1 MSKQEETRDRV
12 LDLVE
17 SLEVGQ
23 PIPAERQLATD
34 LGVSRL
40 TLRAALDDLVRDGY
54 LDRRHGSGTYVTEP
68 KIAQPLTL
76 TSFSDD
82 MRRRGMTPGSR
93 TLELTS
99 TLAGARL
106 AHRLGVSPEA
116 RLFRVKRLRL
126 ADSMPMAMEILHVPE
141 ALVPGLTRADFEG
154 RSFYELLRERYGITV
169 ASGTQSIEPTVT
181 NEDESEVLGVP
192 LHTPA
197 NQSGT
202 LTVWLMNGSAP
213 QSVVDG
219 VNSDFKAKYPN
230 VTVNVEIQQWGE
242 IGTKL
247 DTAFAG
253 SSPPDVIELGNTLV
267 AKYAAAGALEDIS
280 GKQSSFDNSG
290 TWLQSLT
297 DSCTVSSKLYCVPYY
312 AGSRAIIYRKDFFTA
327 ANVQPPDSMDGL
339 LTVGQK
345 LMTAHSSD
353 PNFSALYFP
362 GKYWYA
368 ALPFVWD
375 FGGAIATQSGRKWQG
390 SINSSSSQQG
400 LTKLNSLVAALSRA
414 DKTGDEAKQD
424 AAFAQGHIAMIIANG
439 WEVGVITDPKAGDP
453 SLKDK
458 LGAFPIPSHTATLL
472 NGGG

>member
-1 MSKQEETRDRV
+1 MKLRKAPLSVIGIV
-12 LDLVE
+12 L
-17 SLEVGQ
+17 
-23 PIPAERQLATD
+23 
-34 LGVSRL
+34 
-40 TLRAALDDLVRDGY
+40 
-54 LDRRHGSGTYVTEP
+54 
-68 KIAQPLTL
+68 
-76 TSFSDD
+76 
-82 MRRRGMTPGSR
+82 
-93 TLELTS
+93 
-99 TLAGARL
+99 
-106 AHRLGVSPEA
+106 
-116 RLFRVKRLRL
+116 
-126 ADSMPMAMEILHVPE
+126 
-141 ALVPGLTRADFEG
+141 ALVAAACGGTTSSNNP
-154 RSFYELLRERYGITV
+154 
-169 ASGTQSIEPTVT
+169 ASQT
-181 NEDESEVLGVP
+181 
-192 LHTPA
+192 
-197 NQSGT
+197 GT

-219 VNSDFKAKYPN
+219 VNADFKAKYPN
-230 VTVNVEIQQWGE
+230 VTVNVEIQQWGD

-253 SSPPDVIELGNTLV
+253 STPPDVVELGNTLV

-280 GKQSSFDNSG
+280 GKKSSFDNSG

-297 DSCTVSSKLYCVPYY
+297 DSCSVSGKLYCVPYY

-345 LMTAHSSD
+345 LMAAHSSD

-375 FGGAIATQSGRKWQG
+375 FGGDIATQSGGKWQG
-390 SINSSSSQQG
+390 SLNSSSSQQG

-453 SLKDK
+453 TLLPK
-458 LGAFPIPSHTATLL
+458 LGAFPIPSHTAGQTAPVFLGGSDLGVSAKSQHQDLAREWIKLLGGTKFQSQMVTVGGVIPNTTSLLNLGTGINAVFYGAAKNSKFVPNSQNWASVENANVLPDMLVKIFTKQMAIPDATKAASDKITALL